1 MPWVTSEAALAN
13 NQRGFT
19 KSPVRQPPQRFF
31 KKTSLCLTLF
41 LILIPALSLPPF
53 FASIP

>member
-19 KSPVRQPPQRFF
+19 KSPVRQRPQRFF

-41 LILIPALSLPPF
+41 PHHYPGFVSAAVLR
-53 FASIP
+53 